1 MCLGTCDSF
10 VRRNF
15 VILIKTNAFR
25 IFDVMI
31 FAITVIGDKIVVNW
45 NLRAKREHK
54 KKKNKKECISLA
66 LNWNYFVAFHDAK
79 T

>member
-10 VRRNF
+10 VPRNF

-31 FAITVIGDKIVVNW
+31 FAITVMGDKIVVN
-45 NLRAKREHK
+45 
-54 KKKNKKECISLA
+54 
-66 LNWNYFVAFHDAK
+66 
-79 T
+79 